1 MKANQ
6 AFPVRAIFLVL
17 LFPSFLLLHD
27 PAFAGDGDVL
37 QRLGLTPA
45 AAKESLLGP
54 LSGATPYHEA
64 AYRAFKALPAAARAE
79 VVRAGLAWIKAYV
92 ASAEFQETY
101 RRLREAERPAAPGPG
116 ASADEQTRKMRADM
130 EKGIAEM
137 KKNMAAMD
145 AETRKAMEG
154 AIREMRAQM
163 EKMESGPQK
172 EMLRQAAEASAA
184 GNKKRHEEELGE
196 WQRRLP
202 ADPRVLIKRRIQEFL
217 ALSAG
222 VDFAARLAPRGEH
235 KVFVREDYEKMPPEW
250 KLCFRAGKEATAA
263 ARAFA
268 AAWLAELER
277 E

>member
-1 MKANQ
+1 
-6 AFPVRAIFLVL
+6 
-17 LFPSFLLLHD
+17 
-27 PAFAGDGDVL
+27 
-37 QRLGLTPA
+37 
-45 AAKESLLGP
+45 
-54 LSGATPYHEA
+54 
-64 AYRAFKALPAAARAE
+64 
-79 VVRAGLAWIKAYV
+79 
-92 ASAEFQETY
+92 
-101 RRLREAERPAAPGPG
+101 
-116 ASADEQTRKMRADM
+116 MRADM

-137 KKNMAAMD
+137 KQNMAAMD

-154 AIREMRAQM
+154 VIREMRAQM

-184 GNKKRHEEELGE
+184 ESKKRHEEELGE

-202 ADPRVLIKRRIQEFL
+202 ADPRVLIQRRIQEFL

-235 KVFVREDYEKMPPEW
+235 QVFVREDYEKMPPEW

-277 E
+277 K